1 MCALLE
7 DRVGERR
14 IYESVRRIYDIQSSS
29 EDSLDHR
36 KRHGRDR
43 KASSIGGNSRATRT
57 ASLFID
63 RLKSDFQRDDD
74 FVPRFRTHCQ
84 RNWCPKFTTKY
95 IYEPEEGE
103 RPTSLCRSVS
113 KSLVSV
119 TPKVYSIGLY
129 EPRKK
134 AKRKTDLDNEVDRE
148 LRVVEYFKRCTL
160 LARRS
165 LSRNEICSKKWMPD
179 LLSASTVSIPLI
191 SIPTEFH
198 LPVLNEKDSVVHSS
212 ATVTHES
219 VFYSPSLRSLLLDD
233 GKSDRSQCE
242 ERKKVLDAT
251 LGSRRFTSNV
261 ETSRDRSPPKGLADD
276 LFLEDV
282 SSNESC
288 ISNCCREFFSPI
300 ETTREARSA
309 SEEYY
314 SENGIL
320 EDIRKRI
327 DKDFER
333 SSSKVEED
341 FEDFSY
347 SDDSSFFD
355 KACSFDRDH
364 DYETFLDPKDDFL
377 TSIEQSKSVPIIPS
391 SGRQRRSSKS
401 VTSLSS
407 TLFQDDLS
415 DLSSPRIS
423 VSKDTFDESYDSNGP
438 SRSSINSIVYDDYAI
453 SHDFPFARRDISPER
468 DKTLPV
474 RSLLDYTNLASV
486 ASLASVFSISNGLTS
501 KKFEGPTASKN
512 ITVTP
517 CALTLSKRKL
527 RKTFSRGGSSFRR
540 EKLSEHRLVESIDSG
555 VLTDYSRND
564 LRACGSTAE
573 RNANVFY
580 IHERQEPHGEAP
592 YVASDSVCSDDSL
605 DRRVD
610 RAVKKCTEDLVLLE
624 RRVKLKLKTVG
635 GRLDTSKRNFSTLFD
650 WSSGDEC
657 IGSISTP
664 SLVSLTD
671 SETT

>member
-1 MCALLE
+1 M
-7 DRVGERR
+7 
-14 IYESVRRIYDIQSSS
+14 
-29 EDSLDHR
+29 
-36 KRHGRDR
+36 
-43 KASSIGGNSRATRT
+43 
-57 ASLFID
+57 
-63 RLKSDFQRDDD
+63 
-74 FVPRFRTHCQ
+74 
-84 RNWCPKFTTKY
+84 
-95 IYEPEEGE
+95 
-103 RPTSLCRSVS
+103 
-113 KSLVSV
+113 
-119 TPKVYSIGLY
+119 
-129 EPRKK
+129 
-134 AKRKTDLDNEVDRE
+134 
-148 LRVVEYFKRCTL
+148 
-160 LARRS
+160 
-165 LSRNEICSKKWMPD
+165 
-179 LLSASTVSIPLI
+179 SIPLI

-198 LPVLNEKDSVVHSS
+198 LPVLNEKDSVVRSK
-212 ATVTHES
+212 ATTTNES
-219 VFYSPSLRSLLLDD
+219 VYYSPSLQSLLVDED
-233 GKSDRSQCE
+233 KFDRNERE
-242 ERKKVLDAT
+242 ERRKKVLDAT
-251 LGSRRFTSNV
+251 FASKRFISANV
-261 ETSRDRSPPKGLADD
+261 ETLTDQSPRKILAKD
-276 LFLEDV
+276 LSLEDI
-282 SSNESC
+282 SSNESS

-300 ETTREARSA
+300 ETAREARSA

-355 KACSFDRDH
+355 KACSFDHDH
-364 DYETFLDPKDDFL
+364 DYETFLDPKDDLL

-391 SGRQRRSSKS
+391 TGPHRRSSKS

-407 TLFQDDLS
+407 ALFQDDFS
-415 DLSSPRIS
+415 DLSSPRVS
-423 VSKDTFDESYDSNGP
+423 MSKDTFDESYDSNGP
-438 SRSSINSIVYDDYAI
+438 SRSSVNSIVYDEYAI
-453 SHDFPFARRDISPER
+453 SHDFPFARQDISPEM
-468 DKTLPV
+468 DKTLSV

-486 ASLASVFSISNGLTS
+486 ASLTSVFSISNGLTS
-501 KKFEGPTASKN
+501 KKFEGPIATSKN
-512 ITVTP
+512 ETVTP

-527 RKTFSRGGSSFRR
+527 KETFSRGGFFGR

-564 LRACGSTAE
+564 LHACRSTAE
-573 RNANVFY
+573 RNANVLY
-580 IHERQEPHGEAP
+580 TRERQELRGEASCI
-592 YVASDSVCSDDSL
+592 ASDSVCSDDSL

-635 GRLDTSKRNFSTLFD
+635 ARPETSKQNFLTSFD

>member
-7 DRVGERR
+7 DRIRERW

-43 KASSIGGNSRATRT
+43 KASSTGNSRATRT

-74 FVPRFRTHCQ
+74 FVPRFRTRCQ

-95 IYEPEEGE
+95 LCEPEEGE

-129 EPRKK
+129 EPRKRTR
-134 AKRKTDLDNEVDRE
+134 RKIALDNEDDRE
-148 LRVVEYFKRCTL
+148 RVVEYFKRCTL

-165 LSRNEICSKKWMPD
+165 LSRNEICSKKWMPN
-179 LLSASTVSIPLI
+179 LLSSSTMSIPLI

-198 LPVLNEKDSVVHSS
+198 LPVLNEKDSVVRSK
-212 ATVTHES
+212 ATTTNES
-219 VFYSPSLRSLLLDD
+219 VYYSPSLQSLLVDED
-233 GKSDRSQCE
+233 KFDRNERE
-242 ERKKVLDAT
+242 ERRKKVLDAT
-251 LGSRRFTSNV
+251 FASKRFISANV
-261 ETSRDRSPPKGLADD
+261 ETLTDQSPRKILAKD
-276 LFLEDV
+276 LSLEDI
-282 SSNESC
+282 SSNESS

-300 ETTREARSA
+300 ETAREARSA

-355 KACSFDRDH
+355 KACSFDHDH
-364 DYETFLDPKDDFL
+364 DYEIFLDPKDDLL

-391 SGRQRRSSKS
+391 TGPHRRSSKS

-407 TLFQDDLS
+407 ALFQDDFS
-415 DLSSPRIS
+415 DLSSPRVS
-423 VSKDTFDESYDSNGP
+423 MSKDTFDESYDSNGP
-438 SRSSINSIVYDDYAI
+438 SRSSVNSIVYDEYAI
-453 SHDFPFARRDISPER
+453 SHDFSFARQDISPEM
-468 DKTLPV
+468 DKTLSV

-486 ASLASVFSISNGLTS
+486 ASLTSVFSISNGLTS
-501 KKFEGPTASKN
+501 KQFEDPIATSKN
-512 ITVTP
+512 ETVTP

-527 RKTFSRGGSSFRR
+527 KETFSRGGFFGR

-564 LRACGSTAE
+564 LHACRSTAE
-573 RNANVFY
+573 RNANDLY
-580 IHERQEPHGEAP
+580 TRERQELRGEASCI
-592 YVASDSVCSDDSL
+592 ASDSVCSDDSL

-635 GRLDTSKRNFSTLFD
+635 ARPETSKQNFLTSFD